1 MKLKPTKQTASI
13 KTRYEH
19 FAINHDGVRVD
30 VIVDY
35 NYMTVSIV
43 NNTRDKKE
51 YMFCGRWSNYE
62 QWRYK
67 ILDAIKE
74 AMRIWFVKLDER
86 RHSDELDIAERMIA
100 QIE

>member
-51 YMFCGRWSNYE
+51 YMFCGR
-62 QWRYK
+62 
-67 ILDAIKE
+67 
-74 AMRIWFVKLDER
+74 
-86 RHSDELDIAERMIA
+86 
-100 QIE
+100 